1 MGWSETLRQGAE
13 QGKEQEVENVFT
25 REGLQVNNQNEEG
38 RTALHVAM
46 RHNHLA
52 IVRILLAR
60 PDIKVFFYNIGI
72 GVGVGKKA
80 FLCSK
85 LNSFFFLPSI
95 SATLFISN
103 YQSTPCPLRCHSIA
117 AQLNIVD
124 NEGNNGTNNFSQ
136 V

>member
-60 PDIKVFFYNIGI
+60 PDIKVFFYNIDI
-72 GVGVGKKA
+72 RVGVGKKA
-80 FLCSK
+80 
-85 LNSFFFLPSI
+85 LPSGWQVA
-95 SATLFISN
+95 SML
-103 YQSTPCPLRCHSIA
+103 TPRTERA
-117 AQLNIVD
+117 
-124 NEGNNGTNNFSQ
+124 
-136 V
+136 

>member
-52 IVRILLAR
+52 SPDLILRYFSITSALELGWAR
-60 PDIKVFFYNIGI
+60 RHSF
-72 GVGVGKKA
+72 A
-80 FLCSK
+80 
-85 LNSFFFLPSI
+85 LN
-95 SATLFISN
+95 
-103 YQSTPCPLRCHSIA
+103 
-117 AQLNIVD
+117 
-124 NEGNNGTNNFSQ
+124 
-136 V
+136 